1 MAEITAKLVKELRD
15 KTNAPMMDCQRAL
28 KENNGDIDAS
38 VDFLRKKGIV
48 GAEKRAGKEAK
59 EGIIFAQVNAAA
71 NLGVLVEVNCETDF
85 VAKNDGFRAFVESIA
100 SHASAT
106 ESAADQCVEK
116 IVETPSPDGKGTFGE
131 YIKAKVG
138 EVGEN
143 IVLRRFRRF
152 QTGSNGFV
160 TSYIHMAGR
169 VGVLLE
175 VTTGKAETHAQEAF
189 RALTKDITLQIAASS
204 PEVVGRADVCPD
216 VFAKEEGIQR
226 ERMQAQLASKPANIQ
241 QKIIEGAMGKF
252 YSQICLLEQAFIKE
266 PEKSVDDLIKATGKI
281 LGDTITVVRF
291 SRFAVGEE
299 LKA

>member
-28 KENNGDIDAS
+28 KENNGDIEAS

-48 GAEKRAGKEAK
+48 GAEKRAGREAK
-59 EGIIFAQVNAAA
+59 EGIIYALVNSDSQS
-71 NLGVLVEVNCETDF
+71 GVLVEVNCETDF
-85 VAKNDGFRAFVESIA
+85 VAKNEGFRSFVETIA
-100 SHASAT
+100 THISKTASSKDDNT
-106 ESAADQCVEK
+106 EAVLGTA
-116 IVETPSPDGKGTFGE
+116 SPDGKGTFEE

-152 QTGSNGFV
+152 DVSGTGAV

-175 VTTGKAETHAQEAF
+175 VSAGKAETLANEAF
-189 RALTKDITLQIAASS
+189 KTLTKDITLQIAASS
-204 PEVVGRADVCPD
+204 PEVVARGDVPE
-216 VFAKEEGIQR
+216 ALRSKEEEIQR
-226 ERMQAQLASKPANIQ
+226 ERMQGQLASKPANIQ

-252 YSQICLLEQAFIKE
+252 FSQICLLEQAFIKE
-266 PEKSVDDLIKATGKI
+266 PEKTVEDLVKSSEKT
-281 LGDTITVVRF
+281 LGDTIKIVRF
-291 SRFAVGEE
+291 ARFAVGEE

>member
-28 KENNGDIDAS
+28 KENNGEIEAA
-38 VDFLRKKGIV
+38 VDYLRKKGIV

-59 EGIIFAQVNAAA
+59 EGIIYSLVNPAGT
-71 NLGVLVEVNCETDF
+71 LGVLVEVNCETDF
-85 VAKNDGFRAFVESIA
+85 VAKNEGFRLFVDSIA
-100 SHASAT
+100 SHVSVTASG
-106 ESAADQCVEK
+106 ADHSVE
-116 IVETPSPDGKGTFGE
+116 IVVETASPDGKGTFGE

-143 IVLRRFRRF
+143 IVLRRFRRYEAAA
-152 QTGSNGFV
+152 NGFI

-175 VTTGKAETHAQEAF
+175 VTTGKEETHSQEAF
-189 RALTKDITLQIAASS
+189 RTLTKDLTLQIAASS
-204 PEVVGRADVCPD
+204 PEVVGRADVSAA
-216 VFAKEEGIQR
+216 VLAKEEEIQR

-266 PEKSVDDLIKATGKI
+266 PEKSVDDLIKATSKV
-281 LGDTITVVRF
+281 LGDTVQVVRF

-299 LKA
+299 VKS

>member
-28 KENNGDIDAS
+28 KENAGDIDAS
-38 VDFLRKKGIV
+38 VDYLRKKGIV
-48 GAEKRAGKEAK
+48 GAEKRAGREAK
-59 EGIIFAQVNAAA
+59 EGIIYALINADGKSGLLA
-71 NLGVLVEVNCETDF
+71 EVNCETDF
-85 VAKNDGFRAFVESIA
+85 VAKNEGFRSFVETIA
-100 SHASAT
+100 THLSKTA
-106 ESAADQCVEK
+106 SAADSNTEAVLQ
-116 IVETPSPDGKGTFGE
+116 TPSPDGKGTFDE
-131 YIKAKVG
+131 FIKAKVG

-143 IVLRRFRRF
+143 IVLRRFRRYDVEG
-152 QTGSNGFV
+152 TGAV

-175 VTTGKAETHAQEAF
+175 VSTGKAETLEKDAF
-189 RALTKDITLQIAASS
+189 KALTKDITLQIAASS
-204 PEVVGRADVCPD
+204 PEVATRADVSD
-216 VFAKEEGIQR
+216 ALKTKEEEIQR

-252 YSQICLLEQAFIKE
+252 FSQVCLLEQAFIKE
-266 PEKSVDDLIKATGKI
+266 PEKTVEDVIKSAEKV
-281 LGDTITVVRF
+281 LGDTVKVVRF